1 MKNAK
6 NTVITVAMVAALA
19 AAGVTAGCT
28 PQNYVPDLDTPGI
41 ITAASD
47 DAVKAAGEKAEAD
60 RQAAYAA
67 EQAARASENAR
78 KAIEAKE
85 AALDE
90 AALDGGEIVDDANAP
105 EGTVA
110 VRTATGETR
119 YVTSDKAQQSVD
131 SGKTAPKKSESA
143 SNGGSGSSNKGGNSS
158 SGNSGSSNSG
168 SNNSSASE
176 PAPHVHDWVAYTWSD
191 PDTVEKDWV
200 FNQYCPE
207 CGYTGTTGGKVFND
221 ICPNCG
227 EICTCGKQIME
238 NRVPGAI
245 HTGYRCSCGAEK

>member
-1 MKNAK
+1 MKNVK
-6 NTVITVAMVAALA
+6 NTVIAVAMVAALA
-19 AAGVTAGCT
+19 AAGITAGCAS
-28 PQNYVPDLDTPGI
+28 QNYVPGFDTPGLV
-41 ITAASD
+41 TAASD
-47 DAVKAAGEKAEAD
+47 DAVKVAGEKAEAD

-119 YVTSDKAQQSVD
+119 YVASDKAQQSVD

-158 SGNSGSSNSG
+158 SGNSGSSSSGSSNSG
-168 SNNSSASE
+168 GSASKPAPAPEPE
-176 PAPHVHDWVAYTWSD
+176 PAPAPEPEPEPSHDSEMNAGATYMGDCLDCGHSGPAGSSSSCPACGSGNWVRYS
-191 PDTVEKDWV
+191 V
-200 FNQYCPE
+200 
-207 CGYTGTTGGKVFND
+207 
-221 ICPNCG
+221 
-227 EICTCGKQIME
+227 
-238 NRVPGAI
+238 
-245 HTGYRCSCGAEK
+245 

>member
-1 MKNAK
+1 MKNVK
-6 NTVITVAMVAALA
+6 NTVIAVAMVAALA
-19 AAGVTAGCT
+19 AAGVTAGCAS
-28 PQNYVPDLDTPGI
+28 QNYVPDFDTPGLV
-41 ITAASD
+41 TATAD

-110 VRTATGETR
+110 VRTASGETR
-119 YVTSDKAQQSVD
+119 YVASDKARQSVD

-143 SNGGSGSSNKGGNSS
+143 SNGGSSSSNKGGNSS
-158 SGNSGSSNSG
+158 SGNSGSSSSSNSG
-168 SNNSSASE
+168 SNGGGSASKPAPAPEPE
-176 PAPHVHDWVAYTWSD
+176 PAPAPEPEDNGDHAMNEGATYMGDCFDCGHSGPAS
-191 PDTVEKDWV
+191 
-200 FNQYCPE
+200 NSGRCP
-207 CGYTGTTGGKVFND
+207 
-221 ICPNCG
+221 
-227 EICTCGKQIME
+227 
-238 NRVPGAI
+238 
-245 HTGYRCSCGAEK
+245 SCGSSNYGCYFA